1 MEERLGYELKRT
13 QQALRA
19 SMDQALEEL
28 GLTPPQ
34 YAALAALEDTPGVSS
49 AELARRSFVTPQTM
63 HAIVAGL
70 ERRGLLTR
78 APTPGSG
85 RVLAA
90 ELSEDGRHAV
100 GRAHGVVGGIE
111 ERMAAGLSEAE
122 RQQLLTL
129 LRRCAQALRE
139 TARPPSSEPSTP

>member
-1 MEERLGYELKRT
+1 MEERLGYELKRA

-28 GLTPPQ
+28 GLTTPQ

-78 APTPGSG
+78 AAIPGRG
-85 RVLAA
+85 RLLAA
-90 ELSEDGRHAV
+90 ELSEDGRHV
-100 GRAHGVVGGIE
+100 VDRAHGVVRAIE
-111 ERMAAGLSEAE
+111 ERMSAGLSQAE

-129 LRRCAQALRE
+129 LGRCAQALGE
-139 TARPPSSEPSTP
+139 TGEPAAV

>member
-1 MEERLGYELKRT
+1 MEERLGYELKRA

-19 SMDQALEEL
+19 RMDQALQEL
-28 GLTPPQ
+28 GLTTPQ

-49 AELARRSFVTPQTM
+49 AELARRSFVTPQSM

-78 APTPGSG
+78 APIPGRG
-85 RVLAA
+85 RLLAA
-90 ELSEDGRHAV
+90 KLSEDGRHV
-100 GRAHGVVGGIE
+100 VDRAHAVVRAIE
-111 ERMAAGLSEAE
+111 ERMAAGLSQAE

-129 LRRCAQALRE
+129 LGRCAQALGQTDE
-139 TARPPSSEPSTP
+139 PTAV